1 MVIRK
6 SIKTNKQ
13 NKKGEL
19 TMKKILG
26 IAVITVLAIA
36 LMAGCTPSETT
47 DDGTTDDGAVEST
60 FDASKDIA
68 VISREDG
75 SGTRGAFVELVGLLE
90 EDANGEE
97 VDMTTVDAEI
107 SSSTGAVITSVAGN
121 EYAIGYIS
129 LGSLDDTVKALKVD
143 GVEVTVDN
151 IISGD
156 YKISRPFNLATLG
169 EVSEN
174 AQDFLDFIMSADG
187 QAVVVE
193 EGYIAVSDAP
203 AYSGSM
209 TEGKVVLAG
218 STSVSPCMEKLA
230 EAYNAI
236 NPDVVIE
243 IQSIGS
249 SAGMEA
255 AIDGICDI
263 GMASRELKD
272 SELQAGLTPIVM
284 AMDGIAVI
292 VNKANPME
300 DISTEQINAIYRGE
314 VPTWAEVQ

>member
-1 MVIRK
+1 
-6 SIKTNKQ
+6 
-13 NKKGEL
+13 
-19 TMKKILG
+19 MKKILG
-26 IAVITVLAIA
+26 IVVIAVLTVA
-36 LMAGCTPSETT
+36 LMAGCAPADST
-47 DDGTTDDGAVEST
+47 DDGTVEST

-75 SGTRGAFVELVGLLE
+75 SGTRGAFIELVGLLE

-97 VDMTTVDAEI
+97 FDMTTVDAEI
-107 SSSTGAVITSVAGN
+107 SSSTGTVITSVAGN
-121 EYAIGYIS
+121 KYAIGYIS
-129 LGSLDDTVKALKVD
+129 LGSLNDTVKALKVD
-143 GVEVTVDN
+143 GVEATVDN
-151 IISGD
+151 IKEGSYAIA
-156 YKISRPFNLATLG
+156 RPFNLATLG

-174 AQDFLDFIMSADG
+174 AQDFLDFIMSAEA
-187 QAVVVE
+187 QAVIEE
-193 EGYIAVSDAP
+193 EGYISVVSDAS

-209 TEGKVVLAG
+209 AGGKVTLAG
-218 STSVSPCMEKLA
+218 STSVAPCMEKLV
-230 EAYNAI
+230 EAYKAI

-243 IQSIGS
+243 IQAIGS
-249 SAGMEA
+249 SGGMTS

-292 VNKANPME
+292 VNKANPVE